1 MLSGMKNEST
11 QGLAEKKA
19 SGINKATNFLH
30 TGIAGRSAVAVV
42 YTYLLSI
49 ETSLLEENPQ

>member
-1 MLSGMKNEST
+1 MKNEST